1 MKIVQKRLS
10 QKLQQQQQYVTKT
23 EKNIP
28 KIKYVQVSQQLS
40 IIALLKSNL
49 TTGGFA
55 ELAQAFF

>member
-28 KIKYVQVSQQLS
+28 KIKYVQVS
-40 IIALLKSNL
+40 
-49 TTGGFA
+49 
-55 ELAQAFF
+55 

>member
-28 KIKYVQVSQQLS
+28 KIKYVRVS
-40 IIALLKSNL
+40 
-49 TTGGFA
+49 
-55 ELAQAFF
+55 

>member
-28 KIKYVQVSQQLS
+28 KIKYVQFS
-40 IIALLKSNL
+40 
-49 TTGGFA
+49 
-55 ELAQAFF
+55 